1 MVISVFRVVFW
12 RFLGINSQQV
22 YKKDFIETALAVEL
36 FEQLNFPFTQFFR
49 ERKPRWGWFLK
60 FELLF
65 VTTQNSFY
73 AVGIGQVA
81 LKHNVLEKGKQNML
95 NTCKI
100 LSELIC
106 LVFG

>member
-22 YKKDFIETALAVEL
+22 YKKDFIKTALAVEL
-36 FEQLNFPFTQFFR
+36 FEKLNLTVHAIFSRTQSSM
-49 ERKPRWGWFLK
+49 GWFLK